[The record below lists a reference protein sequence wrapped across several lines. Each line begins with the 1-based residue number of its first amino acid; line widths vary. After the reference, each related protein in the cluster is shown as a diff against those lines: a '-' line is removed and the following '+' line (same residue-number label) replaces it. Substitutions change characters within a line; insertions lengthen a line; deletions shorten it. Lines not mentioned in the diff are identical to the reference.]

1 MSFNRKEQRN
11 RRHMRLRQRV
21 KGTAARPRMAICIS
35 NKHMYVQFI
44 DDVAMRTLAATSTL
58 KEAKPCNLE
67 TAKRVGEQAANVA
80 KEKGISIVVVV
91 GDREGRVG
99 FGFGKANEVS
109 DAIRKGGDAAKKE
122 MMRVK
127 LAGKTIPHE
136 VTGMCDGG
144 RVLLKPAPDGTGL
157 IVGGGMRPVLEAAGV
172 RDAIGKSLGSKNRL
186 NVVKATVDALN
197 NLRSAEEIAAARA

>member
-67 TAKRVGEQAANVA
+67 TAKLVGEQAAGVA
-80 KEKGISIVVVV
+80 KEKGISIVVV
-91 GDREGRVG
+91 DRGGFKFHGRV
-99 FGFGKANEVS
+99 KQ
-109 DAIRKGGDAAKKE
+109 
-122 MMRVK
+122 
-127 LAGKTIPHE
+127 
-136 VTGMCDGG
+136 
-144 RVLLKPAPDGTGL
+144 
-157 IVGGGMRPVLEAAGV
+157 IVEAATAAGLKISERAV
-172 RDAIGKSLGSKNRL
+172 E
-186 NVVKATVDALN
+186 T
-197 NLRSAEEIAAARA
+197 AEEAK

>member
-67 TAKRVGEQAANVA
+67 TAKQVGEQAAGVA
-80 KEKGISIVVVV
+80 KEKGISIVVV
-91 GDREGRVG
+91 DRGGFKFHGRV
-99 FGFGKANEVS
+99 KQ
-109 DAIRKGGDAAKKE
+109 
-122 MMRVK
+122 
-127 LAGKTIPHE
+127 
-136 VTGMCDGG
+136 
-144 RVLLKPAPDGTGL
+144 
-157 IVGGGMRPVLEAAGV
+157 IVEAATAAGLKISERAV
-172 RDAIGKSLGSKNRL
+172 E
-186 NVVKATVDALN
+186 T
-197 NLRSAEEIAAARA
+197 AEEAK

>member
-80 KEKGISIVVVV
+80 KEKGISIVVV
-91 GDREGRVG
+91 DRGGFKFHGRV
-99 FGFGKANEVS
+99 KQ
-109 DAIRKGGDAAKKE
+109 
-122 MMRVK
+122 
-127 LAGKTIPHE
+127 
-136 VTGMCDGG
+136 
-144 RVLLKPAPDGTGL
+144 
-157 IVGGGMRPVLEAAGV
+157 IVEAATAAGLKISERAV
-172 RDAIGKSLGSKNRL
+172 E
-186 NVVKATVDALN
+186 T
-197 NLRSAEEIAAARA
+197 AEEAK